1 MRSRKTFLF
10 AAAACALLSMGCS
23 SFFGHFYSHSITFH
37 ANDGSGAESVQTA
50 QPNADV
56 TLAKNTFSRTGYS
69 FLGWA
74 PDSAAIQPSY
84 YDEARYF
91 VGVSDEDL
99 YAIWAPASACHTITF
114 KAGTGTGSDGSQI
127 VVQGSSVK
135 LRTVADIGFVAPP
148 ELTFGGWAS
157 NPDATVPE
165 YTDGQSITMGS
176 SDLVLYAVWG
186 TRQLSVWVEGG
197 NDVVFTPLSNL
208 DSRDVGKA
216 APSSPRYLLVRL
228 GNTGTIPLSLKS
240 GSITLGAEIPDG
252 TFTLEGKTDGVILGA
267 GESVIL
273 VVVLAVPDGYSVGS
287 DVAVDAIFKIRSDSQ
302 DDESD
307 GGFTLNLSGTLSSY

>member
-50 QPNADV
+50 QPNAGV

-74 PDSAAIQPSY
+74 PDSAATQPSY

-114 KAGTGTGSDGSQI
+114 KAGTGTGSDGSQT

-135 LRTVADIGFVAPP
+135 LRTVTDLGFVAPP

-186 TRQLSVWVEGG
+186 TRQLSVWVKKTYDTTFSMPNGVSFG
-197 NDVVFTPLSNL
+197 TVYSV
-208 DSRDVGKA
+208 
-216 APSSPRYLLVRL
+216 SSPVSVMVMLK
-228 GNTGTIPLSLKS
+228 NDGTIPLRISSVDLEQD
-240 GSITLGAEIPDG
+240 TNPYDA
-252 TFTLEGKTDGVILGA
+252 FTLAWITDGVVLNPGTSALLDIVLTWDSAKAGAGTNVTAVFRLKSDDQDEPADGYTLSLSGILG
-267 GESVIL
+267 S
-273 VVVLAVPDGYSVGS
+273 P
-287 DVAVDAIFKIRSDSQ
+287 
-302 DDESD
+302 
-307 GGFTLNLSGTLSSY
+307 